1 MENLTNYYL
10 LARRAIK
17 NEEYTDAISFYTTV
31 LAYNP
36 NEWEANFYTNYAKI
50 QLTDFNVLDEKLWD
64 FGDVLYTIFSVLAK
78 KPMPEEWKT
87 DNILQCS
94 RYVSVLLPETKDKY
108 IDAQQEAFLNMNYA
122 QSQYCTNQ
130 HCFNLLAC
138 YRLCYCYC
146 DAIEFY
152 FTDNTVILKDILEL
166 RKFLSDQHRQDHKS
180 YFKPNNTEYS
190 KEYLDENI
198 SKLQK
203 LSLKLNG

>member
-50 QLTDFNVLDEKLWD
+50 QLTDFNSLDEKLWD

-78 KPMPEEWKT
+78 TPMPEEWKT

-166 RKFLSDQHRQDHKS
+166 RKFLSDQHRQDHKN

>member
-17 NEEYTDAISFYTTV
+17 NEEYTNAISFYKTV
-31 LAYNP
+31 FAYNP
-36 NEWEANFYTNYAKI
+36 NDWEASFYTNYAKI
-50 QLTDFNVLDEKLWD
+50 QLTDFSVLDEKLWN

-78 KPMPEEWKT
+78 TPMPEEWKT

-94 RYVSVLLPETKDKY
+94 RYVSVLLPEIRDKY

-166 RKFLSDQHRQDHKS
+166 RKFLSDQHRQDHKN

>member
-78 KPMPEEWKT
+78 TPMPEEWKT

-94 RYVSVLLPETKDKY
+94 RYVSVLLPKTKDKY

-152 FTDNTVILKDILEL
+152 FTDNPVILKDILEL

-198 SKLQK
+198 NKLQK

>member
-50 QLTDFNVLDEKLWD
+50 QLTDFNILDEKLWD

-78 KPMPEEWKT
+78 TPMPEEWKT

-152 FTDNTVILKDILEL
+152 FTDNPVILKDILEL

-190 KEYLDENI
+190 KDYLDENI

>member
-17 NEEYTDAISFYTTV
+17 NEEYHDAISFYKTV
-31 LAYNP
+31 LSYNP
-36 NEWEANFYTNYAKI
+36 NDWEGNFYTNYAKI

-78 KPMPEEWKT
+78 TPMPEEWKT

-166 RKFLSDQHRQDHKS
+166 RKFYQTSTGRTTKIILNPTTQNTAKS
-180 YFKPNNTEYS
+180 
-190 KEYLDENI
+190 I
-198 SKLQK
+198 
-203 LSLKLNG
+203 

>member
-78 KPMPEEWKT
+78 TPMPEEWKT

-122 QSQYCTNQ
+122 QSQYFTNQ

-152 FTDNTVILKDILEL
+152 FTDNPVILKDILEL

-198 SKLQK
+198 NKLQK

>member
-78 KPMPEEWKT
+78 TPMPEEWKT

-166 RKFLSDQHRQDHKS
+166 RKFLSDQHRQDHKN

>member
-1 MENLTNYYL
+1 MKNLTNYYL

-17 NEEYTDAISFYTTV
+17 NEEYTDAISFYKTV

-36 NEWEANFYTNYAKI
+36 NDWEASFYTNYAKI

-78 KPMPEEWKT
+78 TPMPEEWKT

-152 FTDNTVILKDILEL
+152 FTDNTIILKDILEL
-166 RKFLSDQHRQDHKS
+166 RKFFIR
-180 YFKPNNTEYS
+180 PAPA
-190 KEYLDENI
+190 
-198 SKLQK
+198 
-203 LSLKLNG
+203 

>member
-1 MENLTNYYL
+1 
-10 LARRAIK
+10 
-17 NEEYTDAISFYTTV
+17 
-31 LAYNP
+31 
-36 NEWEANFYTNYAKI
+36 
-50 QLTDFNVLDEKLWD
+50 
-64 FGDVLYTIFSVLAK
+64 
-78 KPMPEEWKT
+78 MPEEWKT

-122 QSQYCTNQ
+122 QSQYCTSH

-166 RKFLSDQHRQDHKS
+166 RKFLSDQHRQDHKN

-190 KEYLDENI
+190 KDYLDENI

>member
-78 KPMPEEWKT
+78 TPMPEEWKT

-94 RYVSVLLPETKDKY
+94 RYVSVLLPEIKDKY

-166 RKFLSDQHRQDHKS
+166 RKFLADQHRHDHKN

-203 LSLKLNG
+203 LILKLNG

>member
-36 NEWEANFYTNYAKI
+36 NEWEASFYTNYAKI

-78 KPMPEEWKT
+78 TPMPEEWKT

>member
-78 KPMPEEWKT
+78 TPMPEEWKT

-152 FTDNTVILKDILEL
+152 FTDNPVILKDILEL

-190 KEYLDENI
+190 KDYLDENI

>member
-1 MENLTNYYL
+1 
-10 LARRAIK
+10 
-17 NEEYTDAISFYTTV
+17 
-31 LAYNP
+31 
-36 NEWEANFYTNYAKI
+36 
-50 QLTDFNVLDEKLWD
+50 
-64 FGDVLYTIFSVLAK
+64 
-78 KPMPEEWKT
+78 MPEEWKT

-94 RYVSVLLPETKDKY
+94 RYVSVLLPEIKDKY

-122 QSQYCTNQ
+122 QSQYCTSQ

-166 RKFLSDQHRQDHKS
+166 RKFLSDQHRHDHKN
-180 YFKPNNTEYS
+180 YFKPNNTDYS

>member
-78 KPMPEEWKT
+78 TPMPEEWKT

-122 QSQYCTNQ
+122 QSQYFTNQ

-152 FTDNTVILKDILEL
+152 FTDNPVILKDILEL

-180 YFKPNNTEYS
+180 YFKPSNTEYS
-190 KEYLDENI
+190 KDYLDENI

>member
-17 NEEYTDAISFYTTV
+17 NEEYTDAISFYKTV

-36 NEWEANFYTNYAKI
+36 NDWEASFYTNYAKI
-50 QLTDFNVLDEKLWD
+50 QLTDFSVLDEKLWN

-78 KPMPEEWKT
+78 TPMPEEWKT

-94 RYVSVLLPETKDKY
+94 RYVSVLLPEIKDKY

-122 QSQYCTNQ
+122 QSQYCTSQ

-138 YRLCYCYC
+138 YRL
-146 DAIEFY
+146 
-152 FTDNTVILKDILEL
+152 
-166 RKFLSDQHRQDHKS
+166 
-180 YFKPNNTEYS
+180 
-190 KEYLDENI
+190 
-198 SKLQK
+198 
-203 LSLKLNG
+203 

>member
-17 NEEYTDAISFYTTV
+17 NEEYTDAISFYKTV
-31 LAYNP
+31 LSYNP
-36 NEWEANFYTNYAKI
+36 NDWEGNFYTNYAKI

-78 KPMPEEWKT
+78 TPMPEEWKT
-87 DNILQCS
+87 NNILQCS
-94 RYVSVLLPETKDKY
+94 RYVSVLLPEIKDKY
-108 IDAQQEAFLNMNYA
+108 IDAQQKAFLNMNYA

-166 RKFLSDQHRQDHKS
+166 RKFLSDQHRQDHKN

>member
-78 KPMPEEWKT
+78 TPMPEEWKT

-94 RYVSVLLPETKDKY
+94 RYVSVLLPEIKDKY

-152 FTDNTVILKDILEL
+152 FTDNTIILKDILEL
-166 RKFLSDQHRQDHKS
+166 RKFLSDQHRHDHKS

-190 KEYLDENI
+190 KDYLDENI